1 MWNKGIALPIEY
13 IVVIIIC
20 VVTLLAVLILFG
32 LGTGGC
38 NELITRTDLVKAC
51 SLVTAANCADTSRT
65 ILLYEVSALPF
76 DESVWQQLDKI
87 NENFKCVKNNK
98 LPQTPSS
105 ASASQA

>member
-51 SLVTAANCADTSRT
+51 SLVTAANCADTSRYNSVVQGANLGCYKNT
-65 ILLYEVSALPF
+65 NPPIIPQDQTYATVADVCALYGF
-76 DESVWQQLDKI
+76 TDQ
-87 NENFKCVKNNK
+87 
-98 LPQTPSS
+98 
-105 ASASQA
+105 ASCY